1 MNSYGP
7 ANIDHDKNGEP
18 YWIIYTRFV
27 TLVFVLLY
35 LGLSVTTSFGWSGG
49 GEEVG
54 RRYYNH
60 QHYSGGRIFSC
71 LQQDV

>member
-1 MNSYGP
+1 M
-7 ANIDHDKNGEP
+7 IKNDEP
-18 YWIIYTRFV
+18 YWIIYTCFV

-35 LGLSVTTSFGWSGG
+35 LGLSVTASFGWWSGG

-54 RRYYNH
+54 RRDFNHHHYN
-60 QHYSGGRIFSC
+60 GGRIFSC